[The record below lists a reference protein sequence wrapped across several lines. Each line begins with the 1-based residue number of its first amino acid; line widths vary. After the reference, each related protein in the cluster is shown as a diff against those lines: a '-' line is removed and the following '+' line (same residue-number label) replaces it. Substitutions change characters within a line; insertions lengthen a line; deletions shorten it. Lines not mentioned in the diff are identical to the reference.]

1 MVDRIEIRCVEVR
14 GNVYIRREDVANLIR
29 EVAGSE
35 ETDVR
40 NRLEELARRLEQ
52 ING

>member
-1 MVDRIEIRCVEVR
+1 MDRIEIRCVEIK
-14 GNVYIRREDVANLIR
+14 GNVYLRKEDVITLIR

-40 NRLEELARRLEQ
+40 NRLEELARNVEKVK
-52 ING
+52 